1 MNRMVLLI
9 VLLAVAV
16 SSAFGQTAN
25 VTACEWFT
33 GPDPGIGL
41 ANPISIGTANDSV
54 SLAFSV
60 ATNSFL
66 PGAVARVKVRCRAD
80 SVRSNSA
87 GVWGP
92 VTDAFAI
99 IDVPTSVIR
108 LVTQFEYQ
116 IDGGTWT
123 VVNPADAPSISIN
136 ELVATAGLGFG
147 LHQLRIRVTDNAAH
161 AGVYTSGYFFI
172 IDPSNPGVTRLVT
185 QFEYQ
190 VDNGAWT
197 PVNPPDAPTISINQ
211 TVSTAGLTFGLH
223 QLRIRVSDDA
233 GRTGV
238 ATNGYFF
245 IIDPTNP
252 GVARLVT
259 TFAYRIDDGAWTV
272 VDPADAA
279 QVNINEVVS
288 TTGLSFGL
296 HKLFLR
302 VNDDAGRTG
311 AATNGYFFILDPVH
325 PSVLRLVTQIQ
336 YWFNA
341 QTPTT
346 LDVTDEPSVNFDQIV
361 ATATLPIGL
370 NRFNIRAIDDL
381 GRTGAATNASLVV
394 IAPFGPG
401 SPRYLT
407 AAEFFVNVDPGAGN
421 GVPIYLPA
429 DGAFDE
435 NSEVIDTVLTTL
447 PIGFHRIG
455 FRTRDDLG
463 RWSAPEI
470 DSLLIGP
477 ILVIRRAGSN
487 VVLNWQ
493 SGPGVNQFKIYR
505 APIVNGTYALLDST
519 AGVTYTD
526 AGIIDTQTKQFYRV
540 TFETTG
546 LSPFRMP
553 DLPPLR
559 E

>member
-1 MNRMVLLI
+1 MVLLI

-16 SSAFGQTAN
+16 SSAFGQQAN

-33 GPDPGIGL
+33 GIDPGVGL
-41 ANPISIGTANDSV
+41 ANPISIGTANDTV

-66 PGAVARVKVRCRAD
+66 PGAVARIKVRCHAD
-80 SVRSNSA
+80 SVRSNAS

-92 VTDAFAI
+92 VTTAFAVV
-99 IDVPTSVIR
+99 DVPAGMIR

-116 IDGGTWT
+116 IDNGTWT
-123 VVNPADAPSISIN
+123 LVNPADAATISIN
-136 ELVATAGLGFG
+136 EIVATAGLGFG
-147 LHQLRIRVTDNAAH
+147 LHQLRIRVYDDATRT
-161 AGVYTSGYFFI
+161 GVVTNGYFFI
-172 IDPSNPGVTRLVT
+172 IDPSSPGVTRLVT
-185 QFEYQ
+185 QFEYS
-190 VDNGAWT
+190 VDNGSWT
-197 PVNPPDAPTISINQ
+197 AVNPADAPTISINQ
-211 TVSTAGLTFGLH
+211 IVSTAGLGFGLH
-223 QLRIRVSDDA
+223 QLRIRLSDDA
-233 GRTGV
+233 GRTGAV
-238 ATNGYFF
+238 TNGYFF

-302 VNDDAGRTG
+302 VNDDAGRAG
-311 AATNGYFFILDPVH
+311 AATNGYFFILDPIH
-325 PSVLRLVTQIQ
+325 PSELRLVTQIQ

-346 LDVTDEPSVNFDQIV
+346 LDVTDAPSVNFNQIV

-370 NRFNIRAIDDL
+370 NRFNIRVIDDL
-381 GRTGAATNASLVV
+381 GRTGVATNASLVV
-394 IAPFGPG
+394 IAPFGAG
-401 SPRYLT
+401 SPRYIS
-407 AAEFFVNVDPGAGN
+407 AAEFFVNVDPGPGN
-421 GVPIYLPA
+421 GVPIHLPD
-429 DGAFDE
+429 DGTYDE
-435 NSEVIDTVLTTL
+435 GTEVVDTVLTNL
-447 PIGFHRIG
+447 PIGFHRLG

-463 RWSAPEI
+463 RWSPPEI
-470 DSLLIGP
+470 DSLLVGP
-477 ILVIRRAGSN
+477 ILVIRRTGSN
-487 VVLNWQ
+487 IVLNWQ

-505 APIVNGTYALLDST
+505 APTVNGTYALVDST
-519 AGVTYTD
+519 TGVTYTD
-526 AGIIDTQTKQFYRV
+526 LGIVDAQTKQFYRV

-553 DLPPLR
+553 SVPPLR